1 MEQNMNDMVAQ
12 YAEWMELDDIDKRAV
27 LHLNEKKQ
35 EALVETFTT
44 IAECLND
51 TTPSQFNQ
59 HLHGVAHGMLD
70 ICLLFE
76 VFSKNEYD
84 VLKDILAR

>member
-1 MEQNMNDMVAQ
+1 MNNDSDTIIKQ

-27 LHLNEKKQ
+27 LHLKEKKQ
-35 EALVETFTT
+35 DALIDTFKT
-44 IAECLND
+44 IAECLSD

-59 HLHGVAHGMLD
+59 HLHGVARGMLD
-70 ICLLFE
+70 MCLLFE

-84 VLKDILAR
+84 VLKGILSR